1 MGRRRVANP
10 LALAVLGCLA
20 ERPMHPY
27 EMSATMRE
35 RGKDESI
42 KLNYG
47 SLYTVVESLQKHGL
61 IAVRETVR
69 EGRRPERT
77 VYEITEAGRL
87 EFIDWLSEL
96 ISTPVKEYAAY
107 EAGLSLLGG
116 LGPDEALRAL
126 RQRILRLRADLEAGR
141 EMLRQ
146 AEQLHIP
153 RLFLIEGDYRR
164 GQLEAELEFTEKLVT
179 SIADGSLGG
188 VDVWREMHRRYEA
201 GEEVEP
207 WTLDGSPTTGDP

>member
-1 MGRRRVANP
+1 MARRKVGNP

-27 EMSATMRE
+27 EMSTTMRE
-35 RGKDESI
+35 RGKHESI

-47 SLYTVVESLQKHGL
+47 SLYTVVESLLKHGM

-87 EFIDWLSEL
+87 ELTDWLSDL
-96 ISTPVKEYAAY
+96 ISTPVKEFSAF
-107 EAGLSLLGG
+107 EAGLTLMGG
-116 LGPDEALRAL
+116 LGPDDAVRLL
-126 RQRILRLRADLEAGR
+126 RQRAFTLRATLHAGR

-146 AEQLHIP
+146 AEEMGVA
-153 RLFLIEGDYRR
+153 RLFLIEADYRR
-164 GQLEAELEFTEKLVT
+164 GQVEAELEFTEKLMA

-188 VDVWREMHRRYEA
+188 VDYWREVHEHYLA
-201 GEEVEP
+201 GEEVP
-207 WTLDGSPTTGDP
+207 PFTLPTD

>member
-27 EMSATMRE
+27 EMSTTMRE
-35 RGKDESI
+35 RGKHESI

-47 SLYTVVESLQKHGL
+47 SLYTVVDSLQKHGL

-69 EGRRPERT
+69 QGRRPERT

-87 EFIDWLSEL
+87 EFSDWLTEL
-96 ISTPVKEYAAY
+96 ISTPTKEYSAY
-107 EAGLSLLGG
+107 EAGLSLIGG

-126 RQRILRLRADLEAGR
+126 RARTHRLRAELEAGR
-141 EMLRQ
+141 EMIRQ
-146 AEQLHIP
+146 AEQLRIP
-153 RLFLIEGDYRR
+153 RLFLVEGDYRH
-164 GQLEAELEFTEKLVT
+164 GQLEAELEFTEKLLA

-188 VDVWREMHRRYEA
+188 VDVWREVHRRYEA

-207 WTLDGSPTTGDP
+207 WTLDGPPATGPP

>member
-35 RGKDESI
+35 RGKHESI

-69 EGRRPERT
+69 AGRRPERT
-77 VYEITEAGRL
+77 VYEITDAGRL
-87 EFIDWLSEL
+87 EFTDWLAEL
-96 ISTPVKEYAAY
+96 ISTPVKEYSAY
-107 EAGLSLLGG
+107 EAGLSLIGG
-116 LGPDEALRAL
+116 LGPDEAVRAL
-126 RQRILRLRADLEAGR
+126 RARTMRLRAELEAAR

-146 AEQLHIP
+146 AEQMQIP

-164 GQLEAELEFTEKLVT
+164 GQLEAELEFTEKLLA
-179 SIADGSLGG
+179 SIEDGSLGG
-188 VDVWREMHRRYEA
+188 VDRWRDVHRRYEA

-207 WTLDGSPTTGDP
+207 FVLPAE

>member
-1 MGRRRVANP
+1 MARRRVSNP

-27 EMSATMRE
+27 EMSTTMRE
-35 RGKDESI
+35 RGKHESI

-47 SLYTVVESLQKHGL
+47 SLYTVVESLLKHGM

-87 EFIDWLSEL
+87 ELTDWLSEL
-96 ISTPVKEYAAY
+96 VSTPVKEFSAF
-107 EAGLSLLGG
+107 EAGLSLMGG
-116 LGPDEALRAL
+116 LGPDDAVRLLGMRAFKLRTE
-126 RQRILRLRADLEAGR
+126 LEAGR

-146 AEQLHIP
+146 IEAMRLP
-153 RLFLIEGDYRR
+153 RLFVVESDYRR
-164 GQLEAELEFTEKLVT
+164 GQIEAELEFTEKLMA

-188 VDVWREMHRRYEA
+188 VEHWREMHRRYVA

-207 WTLDGSPTTGDP
+207 FTLPAD

>member
-1 MGRRRVANP
+1 MARRKVGNP
-10 LALAVLGCLA
+10 LALAVLACLA

-27 EMSATMRE
+27 EMSTTMRE
-35 RGKDESI
+35 RGKHESI

-77 VYEITEAGRL
+77 VYEITPAGRL
-87 EFIDWLSEL
+87 EFTDWLAEL
-96 ISTPVKEYAAY
+96 VSTPVKEFSAY

-126 RQRILRLRADLEAGR
+126 RQRALKLRGEIEAGR
-141 EMLRQ
+141 EMMRQ
-146 AEQLHIP
+146 AGHMRLP
-153 RLFLIEGDYRR
+153 RLFLIENDYRR
-164 GQLEAELEFTEKLVT
+164 GQLEAELEFTEKLRA
-179 SIADGSLGG
+179 SIEDGSLGG
-188 VDVWREMHRRYEA
+188 VDYWREVHRQYEA
-201 GEEVEP
+201 GEEVTP
-207 WTLDGSPTTGDP
+207 WSLDGSAATGP

>member
-1 MGRRRVANP
+1 MPRRKVANP

-27 EMSATMRE
+27 EMSTTMRE
-35 RGKDESI
+35 RGKHESI

-77 VYEITEAGRL
+77 VYEITEAGRM
-87 EFIDWLSEL
+87 EFTDWLSEL
-96 ISTPVKEYAAY
+96 ISTPTKEFSAY
-107 EAGLSLLGG
+107 EAGLSLMAG
-116 LGPDEALRAL
+116 LGPDDSLRLL
-126 RQRILRLRADLEAGR
+126 RMRVIRLRAELESRAAVV
-141 EMLRQ
+141 RQ
-146 AEQLHIP
+146 AEQIGVP
-153 RLFLIEGDYRR
+153 RLFMIEDDYRR
-164 GQLEAELEFTEKLVT
+164 GQLEAELEFTEKLAA

-188 VDVWREMHRRYEA
+188 VDEWRTAFEAFSA
-201 GEEVEP
+201 GEEVPPFASGVE
-207 WTLDGSPTTGDP
+207 

>member
-1 MGRRRVANP
+1 VSNP

-27 EMSATMRE
+27 EMSTTMRE
-35 RGKDESI
+35 RGKHESI

-61 IAVRETVR
+61 IAVRETIR

-77 VYEITEAGRL
+77 VYQITEAGRM
-87 EFIDWLSEL
+87 EFTDWLADL

-107 EAGLSLLGG
+107 EAGLSLMGG
-116 LGPDEALRAL
+116 LGPDDSVRLL
-126 RQRILRLRADLEAGR
+126 RQRAMRLRAELEAGAA
-141 EMLRQ
+141 MQRQ
-146 AEQLHIP
+146 ADHAHLP
-153 RLFLIEGDYRR
+153 RIFLVESDYRR
-164 GQLEAELEFTEKLVT
+164 GQIEAELEFTEKLAA

-188 VDVWREMHRRYEA
+188 IELWRRAHEAYLA
-201 GEEVEP
+201 GEEVPRFEFP
-207 WTLDGSPTTGDP
+207 LQ